1 MSKNYKNGTVVTQKN
16 WPHSIISNVKASG
29 LRHIFLAGI
38 CFTLTACASLS
49 STETELDNLNES
61 IPAEWLLE
69 LPNDNGP
76 VLSWFGLYG
85 DPILQDYLTL
95 AAEQNYDIRI
105 AQTRVRRAE
114 AELDRAKARL
124 IPQLDF
130 SASAS
135 GSALLSDIEDP
146 FDSYGL
152 NLSGRWDPDVFGQTR
167 TIIDGSR
174 AALLAQE
181 ALEADTRQ
189 AVLASTARAYIL
201 AVEAKLQVELAKTNL
216 DFLSESRRISES
228 RYRLGD
234 TAKGDFSFA
243 EANYQSALAS
253 YESTVQA
260 ARASRRALSILLGDY
275 PDETLRL
282 AEGLS
287 EPTALPARS
296 LPAELLQRRPDIIAA
311 RAQLTGQVAALR
323 GAQLNQWPSIG
334 ITGGLSSASNFSD
347 LFDPGDY
354 IARLGASLSQVL
366 FDGGAINAGI
376 DSARA
381 DLDASLLSYEQ
392 RLRRAM
398 AEITDAY
405 DRAETLRRVLINLE
419 ASSEAANEALRLAS
433 IQFDLGESSLLDV
446 LQVQS
451 RVNNIDASL
460 IRTKADLIETVIIAN
475 DAVAGFNEY

>member
-1 MSKNYKNGTVVTQKN
+1 MTAINKPRIQFQNLWKKRSKWQKPFRN
-16 WPHSIISNVKASG
+16 ILLTGVCFSV
-29 LRHIFLAGI
+29 AG
-38 CFTLTACASLS
+38 CASFS
-49 STETELDNLNES
+49 ATETKMDRLNES
-61 IPAEWLLE
+61 VPAEWLLP
-69 LPNDNGP
+69 LPSDNGP
-76 VLSWFGLYG
+76 SSSWVELYG
-85 DPILQDYLTL
+85 DPILQNYLSL

-124 IPQLDF
+124 IPSVDLT
-130 SASAS
+130 ASAS

-152 NLSGRWDPDVFGQTR
+152 TLSGRWDPDIFGQTR
-167 TIIDGSR
+167 TFIDGSR
-174 AALLAQE
+174 AALLTQE
-181 ALEADTRQ
+181 ALVADTRQ

-260 ARASRRALSILLGDY
+260 ARSSRRALSILLGDY

-282 AEGLS
+282 AEDLS
-287 EPTALPARS
+287 EPTGLPSRS
-296 LPAELLQRRPDIIAA
+296 LPATLLQRRPDIIAA
-311 RAQLTGQVAALR
+311 RAQLAGQVASLK
-323 GAQLNQWPSIG
+323 GAKLAWWPSIG
-334 ITGGLSSASNFSD
+334 ISGSLSSASRFSD

-366 FDGGAINAGI
+366 FDGGAITAGI
-376 DSARA
+376 ESARA
-381 DLDASLLSYEQ
+381 DLDGSLLSYEQ
-392 RLRRAM
+392 RLRRATG
-398 AEITDAY
+398 EITDAY
-405 DRAETLRRVLINLE
+405 DRADTLRRVLINLE

-433 IQFDLGESSLLDV
+433 VQFDLGESSLLDV

-475 DAVAGFNEY
+475 DAVGGFTEY